1 MRIGILGGGQL
12 GRMLALEGIP
22 LGHRFTFL
30 EPAPDPPAGAL
41 GRVVAEAY
49 DSARGLGRLAATSD
63 VISCE
68 FENVPAASA
77 RWLAA
82 RVPVHPRPGA
92 LEVAQDRLA
101 EKRMFR
107 KLGIATPAFH
117 PIDGVD
123 DLEPALA
130 ATGLPAV
137 IKTRRF
143 GYDGKGQVV
152 ARTEAA
158 AAAAVERMGSGLI
171 AEAFVDFDR
180 ELSVLAASGAE
191 GGRVF
196 YPLTENHH
204 RGGIL
209 RLSHAP
215 APRLAP
221 ALQVAGE
228 RIATRILD
236 HLGYV
241 GVLAVELFQCGNALL
256 ANEIAP
262 RVHNSGHWTLDGADA
277 SQFENHIRAVT
288 GFPLVAPRV
297 PGPATMVNLIGD
309 LPDPAALARIPGAR
323 LHLYDKAPR
332 PGRKLGHVNVIG
344 ANREAVMRGVE
355 GVLALAGAN
364 R

>member
-1 MRIGILGGGQL
+1 MRVGILGGGQL

-22 LGHRFTFL
+22 LGHRFSFL

-41 GRVVAEAY
+41 GQVIAQPY
-49 DSARGLGRLAATSD
+49 DDPGGLGRLAAASD
-63 VISCE
+63 AVSFE

-82 RVPVHPRPGA
+82 RVPVHPRPKA

-101 EKRMFR
+101 EKTMFR
-107 KLGIATPAFH
+107 ELGIGTPAFH
-117 PIDGVD
+117 PIDGPA

-143 GYDGKGQVV
+143 GYDGKGQEV

-158 AAAAVERMGSGLI
+158 AAAAVERLGSGLI

-180 ELSVLAASGAE
+180 ELSVLAAAGSDGD
-191 GGRVF
+191 RVF
-196 YPLTENHH
+196 YPLTENRHQD
-204 RGGIL
+204 GIL
-209 RLSHAP
+209 RVSHAP
-215 APRLAP
+215 APGLTGPIQA
-221 ALQVAGE
+221 AGE
-228 RIATRILD
+228 EIATRILD
-236 HLGYV
+236 CLGYL

-288 GFPLVAPRV
+288 AFPLAVPRV
-297 PGPATMVNLIGD
+297 PGPAAMINLIGAA
-309 LPDPAALARIPGAR
+309 PDPATLASIPGAR
-323 LHLYDKAPR
+323 LHLYGKAPR
-332 PGRKLGHVNVIG
+332 PGRKLGHVNVTG
-344 ANREAVMRGVE
+344 ADREAVMRGVE
-355 GVLALAGAN
+355 AVTALAGKCE
-364 R
+364 